1 MAGRRLTGFS
11 SCKGPIQFRVLS
23 CLSLDYD
30 NNRHNRKCT
39 VFLFGLFDSK
49 KKKTRSTCLSVR
61 SIRIVKYG
69 QTNNK

>member
-49 KKKTRSTCLSVR
+49 KKKLDQRVSLSVR
-61 SIRIVKYG
+61 YAS
-69 QTNNK
+69 